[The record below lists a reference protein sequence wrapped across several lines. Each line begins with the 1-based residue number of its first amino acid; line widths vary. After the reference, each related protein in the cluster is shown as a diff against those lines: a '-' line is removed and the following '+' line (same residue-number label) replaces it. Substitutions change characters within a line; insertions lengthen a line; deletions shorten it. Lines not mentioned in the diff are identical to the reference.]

1 VTRARWL
8 LSAAVAA
15 VGFPANAQI
24 TFEPYNVTTFAGVPT
39 RSGSFD
45 GGGAPAYFGGNNG
58 VAVDGS
64 GTIYVADSGRH
75 VIRKVTANGAIT
87 TFARGVDQPGSADG
101 TAKVARFRDPAHLT
115 VDADRNFYVVDP
127 GESYDPE
134 D

>member
-1 VTRARWL
+1 ME
-8 LSAAVAA
+8 AAHQRTSVAA
-15 VGFPANAQI
+15 
-24 TFEPYNVTTFAGVPT
+24 T
-39 RSGSFD
+39 
-45 GGGAPAYFGGNNG
+45 
-58 VAVDGS
+58 DGS

-134 D
+134 DQPPGCSHHDCRPRGRRGCE